1 MALVTAERLHRW
13 KCLFCGSK
21 DKNIVQFKAQVNKTA
36 SGLVNSSTE
45 YAEAVKIVTCN
56 QCGKTEIF
64 AHSAMMI
71 GSFIA
76 GHNCSIEESEEFVK
90 KFHEMNHLDPKVNP
104 HAIHGPNFGINEN
117 T

>member
-21 DKNIVQFKAQVNKTA
+21 DKNIISFKTPISFKIPNTNE
-36 SGLVNSSTE
+36 GYE
-45 YAEAVKIVTCN
+45 EAVKIVTCD

-64 AHSAMMI
+64 AHSALMLGNMMT
-71 GSFIA
+71 G
-76 GHNCSIEESEEFVK
+76 NTCSIEQSEEFVK
-90 KFHEMNHLDPKVNP
+90 DFHKLNHDDPKVNP
-104 HAIHGPNFGINEN
+104 HAVVGPNFGKNEN